1 MCPGYCENDILWFVL
16 PGLCGVLLGVG
27 PSMVDTSTDFGAS
40 ENQYQ
45 GIVNLTAGFPCYKY
59 RLIVGR
65 LNVYLYSQIFPSNS
79 LQTSSVH
86 LFQTQIL

>member
-1 MCPGYCENDILWFVL
+1 
-16 PGLCGVLLGVG
+16 
-27 PSMVDTSTDFGAS
+27 MVDTSTDFGAS